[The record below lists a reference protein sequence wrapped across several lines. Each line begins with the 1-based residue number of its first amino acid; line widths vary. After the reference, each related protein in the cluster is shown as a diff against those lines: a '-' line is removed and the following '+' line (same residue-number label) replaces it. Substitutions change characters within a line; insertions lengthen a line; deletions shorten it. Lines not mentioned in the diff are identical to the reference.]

1 MNLICVMQATFLLAS
16 GGRLTPQTVALAVG
30 GCEQQRST
38 VQPLVDDFDGKLG
51 ILLGG
56 RDYVLEKVEEWIWLY
71 SITDHEIEELR
82 QRIGQVLASGSD

>member
-1 MNLICVMQATFLLAS
+1 M
-16 GGRLTPQTVALAVG
+16 
-30 GCEQQRST
+30 
-38 VQPLVDDFDGKLG
+38 QPLVDDFDGKLG